1 MRSTSV
7 WHNHAH
13 HYYLFRS
20 TQRPLFSFNEIL
32 NLSKIDRW
40 FLVQIQEVVDLE
52 EELSE
57 ANS

>member
-13 HYYLFRS
+13 HYYPLRS
-20 TQRPLFSFNEIL
+20 TQRPLFSINEIF
-32 NLSKIDRW
+32 NLTKIDRW
-40 FLVQIQEVVDLE
+40 FLVQIKEVVDLE

-57 ANS
+57 VNS